1 MDFSSDSKQKP
12 LPGFLCLPILFL
24 PALLVDG
31 PLPPVVGLDEPSQ
44 DGAEHQ
50 DRGQARVGDG
60 VILGLSVDPLAKRC
74 AQQAE
79 HLRRE
84 QYSNFGSDMSSKS
97 HNIRSSVRLFGSSLS
112 RALNLHHSGIGL
124 SGLS

>member
-1 MDFSSDSKQKP
+1 MKQKP
-12 LPGFLCLPILFL
+12 LPGFLCLDVLVL

-31 PLPPVVGLDEPSQ
+31 PLPPVVGLNEPRK

-50 DRGQARVGDG
+50 DGGQARVGDG
-60 VILGLSVDPLAKRC
+60 VILGLSVDPLAQGG

-79 HLRRE
+79 HLQRE
-84 QYSNFGSDMSSKS
+84 KYRNFGSDMSSKS

-112 RALNLHHSGIGL
+112 RALNLHHFG